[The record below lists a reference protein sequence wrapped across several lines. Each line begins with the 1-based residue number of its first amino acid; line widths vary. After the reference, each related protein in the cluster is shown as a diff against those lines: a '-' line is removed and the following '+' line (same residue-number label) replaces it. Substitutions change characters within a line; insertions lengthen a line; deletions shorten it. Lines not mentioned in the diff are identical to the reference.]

1 MPTSVLDGFL
11 GKLCRERMPKDLPIA
26 YAWPS
31 IVAAA
36 SLLVPNM
43 HGVRTNLYVALVGN
57 QGTGKTESRKHAFG
71 ILGIKPALTIDA
83 MVGSAEGLF
92 KEGVDV
98 GGAPKMFTP
107 DELSHTLAKSA
118 IDRASFPYV
127 LNRAYDENSFQ
138 LIIAKQKHLPFNCRL
153 SLIGGIVEDK
163 FEESFNHSTTGGLHD
178 RFIFGHCPTNAKYN
192 YRPFKGKPTEFGDRS
207 KVTIANDVWQIVDK
221 WKDIDNLDN
230 RAVQNA
236 LRVATICASFDG
248 RETLRAKDLQPTF
261 AFAQY
266 QTKIKQLLAPNEGAN
281 LDAQCRVSILKRL
294 KLARGGDGWVKR
306 RDVMR
311 SINANRYGTM
321 FYRVL
326 NTMMYNHEIE
336 QKEVEKEGG
345 GTPSFF
351 LRIPRDDD

>member
-1 MPTSVLDGFL
+1 LIVAKYRPEDLQIADMPTSVLDGFL

-138 LIIAKQKHLPFNCRL
+138 LIIAK
-153 SLIGGIVEDK
+153 D
-163 FEESFNHSTTGGLHD
+163 
-178 RFIFGHCPTNAKYN
+178 
-192 YRPFKGKPTEFGDRS
+192 
-207 KVTIANDVWQIVDK
+207 
-221 WKDIDNLDN
+221 
-230 RAVQNA
+230 
-236 LRVATICASFDG
+236 
-248 RETLRAKDLQPTF
+248 
-261 AFAQY
+261 
-266 QTKIKQLLAPNEGAN
+266 
-281 LDAQCRVSILKRL
+281 
-294 KLARGGDGWVKR
+294 
-306 RDVMR
+306 
-311 SINANRYGTM
+311 
-321 FYRVL
+321 
-326 NTMMYNHEIE
+326 
-336 QKEVEKEGG
+336 
-345 GTPSFF
+345 
-351 LRIPRDDD
+351 